1 MLCRRVVSG
10 SFQSDVWVERVYV
23 RKLSWK
29 PTRVRAVVGDSRTEL
44 QFKLLDDDVLVI
56 RKPGFKFSQDWQ
68 ITIG

>member
-1 MLCRRVVSG
+1 MLCCRVVSG

-29 PTRVRAVVGDSRTEL
+29 PTRVRAVFGDSRTEL